1 MRRRARVDGNH
12 APIVKRP
19 KPKRPR
25 VSEKSIESAIIT
37 RLQTNGWRVH
47 KLDTQSM
54 AGRTIT
60 YEKGGKV
67 STRRYV
73 DPTAV
78 VGQPD
83 LIAVRAIGLYGG
95 EETIYDVIYIETK
108 AAKTLITKEQI
119 ACHAVLRKEGHVVL
133 VPRSEADFEEQ
144 MWKLGVTLR

>member
-1 MRRRARVDGNH
+1 MKRRAKIRV
-12 APIVKRP
+12 P
-19 KPKRPR
+19 
-25 VSEKSIESAIIT
+25 EKSIESAIIT

-83 LIAVRAIGLYGG
+83 LIAVKPFEG
-95 EETIYDVIYIETK
+95 EAAVIYIETK
-108 AAKTLITKEQI
+108 AKDGKVSKEQF
-119 ACHAVLRKEGHVVL
+119 ACHAVLSKEGHVVL
-133 VPRSEADFEEQ
+133 VPRSETDFVEQ
-144 MWKLGVTLR
+144 MKKLGVTLR